1 MTDRTQ
7 TTGRISRFAKV
18 ILNDR
23 EQRAL
28 KWLLHSTDN
37 GQIISGSELPNVM
50 VLSGINKRL
59 GRGARRLV

>member
-1 MTDRTQ
+1 MTQ
-7 TTGRISRFAKV
+7 PTGRISRFAKV

-28 KWLLHSTDN
+28 KWLLSSTDN
-37 GQIISGSELPNVM
+37 GQIISGSALPNVM

-59 GRGARRLV
+59 GREARRLV